1 MWRRSIVTVLMTS
14 LALPVATGMVLP
26 PRLALAAPTGPDADR
41 SAARHFADGQKAFAA
56 GDFAHAGDE
65 FEAAYRDK
73 PHHAPLWNAAR
84 SWQRAGE
91 EIRAANVYARYLRE
105 APPDAPD
112 RDQAT
117 IALRALTTKLG
128 RIEAHAAG
136 VDKLK
141 LDGKLVEAPVVY
153 VAPGEHLA
161 DADDKGTTVRKVVRV
176 AAGEVVSITLAPAP
190 KVAPNPQEGPP
201 LPPAESRK
209 PLPPIVPII
218 GGVLTVAAGGLAIWS
233 GLDTRD
239 KRDTFLD
246 DKTSQDNLDAAFA
259 SQTRTNVLIGT
270 GAGLAVITGVIA
282 VFFTDWGG
290 GREPVRTG
298 AAGQRP

>member
-1 MWRRSIVTVLMTS
+1 MWRRPIVTIAMILLS
-14 LALPVATGMVLP
+14 LPVATGVVMP
-26 PRLALAAPTGPDADR
+26 PKHALAAPSGPEADR

-91 EIRAANVYARYLRE
+91 EIRAANIYARYLRE

-117 IALRALTTKLG
+117 VALRALTTKLG
-128 RIEAHAAG
+128 RIELHAAG

-141 LDGKLVEAPVVY
+141 LDGKRVEAPVIY

-161 DADDKGTTVRKVVRV
+161 DADDQGTNVRKVVRV
-176 AAGEVVSITLAPAP
+176 AAGEVVSMTLAPAP
-190 KVAPNPQEGPP
+190 KVTPGPQEGPP
-201 LPPAESRK
+201 LPPPESRK
-209 PLPPIVPII
+209 PLPPIVPIV
-218 GGVLTVAAGGLAIWS
+218 GGVLTLAAGGLAVWS
-233 GLDTRD
+233 GLDTRE

-246 DKTSQDNLDAAFA
+246 DRSSQGNLDAAFA

-282 VFFTDWGG
+282 VFFTDWRGG
-290 GREPVRTG
+290 SGTVRTG
-298 AAGQRP
+298 AAVQR

>member
-1 MWRRSIVTVLMTS
+1 MWRRTIVTIAMILLS
-14 LALPVATGMVLP
+14 LPVATGAVMSP
-26 PRLALAAPTGPDADR
+26 ELALAAPSGSEADR

-117 IALRALTTKLG
+117 VALRALTTKLG

-136 VDKLK
+136 VDRLE

-161 DADDKGTTVRKVVRV
+161 EADDKGTSVRKVVRV
-176 AAGEVVSITLAPAP
+176 AAGEVTSITLAPAP
-190 KVAPNPQEGPP
+190 KVAPPREGPP
-201 LPPAESRK
+201 LPPRESRK

-218 GGVLTVAAGGLAIWS
+218 GGVLTLAAGGLAVWS
-233 GLDTRD
+233 GLDTRE

-246 DKTSQDNLDAAFA
+246 DKSSQENLDAAFA

-270 GAGLAVITGVIA
+270 SAGLAVITGVIA
-282 VFFTDWGG
+282 VFFTDWQ
-290 GREPVRTG
+290 GRGDTVRTG
-298 AAGQRP
+298 AAAQR